1 MNTVFIRIP
10 TPLRPLAGGADQVQ
24 AQGATVG
31 EVLHNLDEALL
42 ERILTPGGEV
52 RSFVNVYLGSQNV
65 ATLDNLAT
73 PVAEG
78 DVLAIIPAV
87 AGGER

>member
-1 MNTVFIRIP
+1 MNQVIIRIP
-10 TPLRPLAGGADQVQ
+10 TPLRPLAGGASEIK
-24 AQGATVG
+24 AKGATVG
-31 EVLHNLDEALL
+31 EVLHYLDEALL
-42 ERILTPGGEV
+42 ERILTPDGEV
-52 RSFVNVYLGSQNV
+52 RHFVNIYLGSRNV
-65 ATLDNLAT
+65 TTLDKLET

>member
-1 MNTVFIRIP
+1 MTSVTIRIP
-10 TPLRPLAGGADQVQ
+10 TPLRPLAYGASEVQ
-24 AQGATVG
+24 AEGTTVG
-31 EVLHNLDEALL
+31 EVLNQLDKALL
-42 ERILTPGGEV
+42 ERIFTPEGEV
-52 RSFVNVYLGSQNV
+52 RHFVNIYLGSRNV
-65 ATLDNLAT
+65 SSLDKLET